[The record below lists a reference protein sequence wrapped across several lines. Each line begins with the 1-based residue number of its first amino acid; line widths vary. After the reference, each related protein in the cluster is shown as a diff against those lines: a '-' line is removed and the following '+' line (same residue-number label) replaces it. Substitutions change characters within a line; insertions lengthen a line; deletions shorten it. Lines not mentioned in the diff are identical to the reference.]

1 MKSLGIELHPN
12 KLASR
17 QSSMSKNRTIVET
30 TKSNVHWLEQV
41 SEHIPL
47 LSLMALCV
55 SFSFLSDVFMTQRN
69 LLNVIDQLTVL
80 GIMALG
86 MTAVIVIGGIDLSVG
101 SVLALSMMVMGWFSN
116 VVGLPMPLAILVGL
130 MVGALCGAFSGF
142 LVVNV
147 KLPPFIATLAVMS
160 IARGLANVITDG
172 SQIVGY
178 PAWFSNMSIE
188 RHFGFLSVTVAL
200 FLVLTLLAGV
210 FMKYRATGRSL
221 YAIGGSSEVARLAG
235 IPVNKVTLGV
245 YTVCGLLSG
254 LAGVVMS
261 TRLDSSQPGGGLGY
275 ELDTIAAVVIG
286 GASLAGG
293 VGSIFG
299 TLMGVLM
306 IGVLR
311 NGLNLIGTSPFVQ
324 QIVIGVVIIIAV
336 MFDANKRKSR

>member
-1 MKSLGIELHPN
+1 MLSIQNKVTPSMNAIEKTGLQ
-12 KLASR
+12 KL
-17 QSSMSKNRTIVET
+17 SSVDWTER
-30 TKSNVHWLEQV
+30 L

-47 LSLMALCV
+47 LSLIVLSIV
-55 SFSFLSDVFMTQRN
+55 FSLLSDVFLTARN
-69 LLNVIDQLTVL
+69 LLNVVDQLTVL

-101 SVLALSMMVMGWFSN
+101 SVLALSMMAMGWMSN
-116 VVGLPMPLAILVGL
+116 IMGWPMPVAILVGL
-130 MVGALCGAFSGF
+130 LVGAMCGAFSGL
-142 LVVNV
+142 LVVKVN
-147 KLPPFIATLAVMS
+147 LPPFIATLAVMS
-160 IARGLANVITDG
+160 IARGLANIITDG

-178 PAWFSNMSIE
+178 PAWFSDLSIE
-188 RHFGFLSVTVAL
+188 RYMGFMSVTVAL
-200 FLVLTLLAGV
+200 FLALTAIAGV
-210 FMKYRATGRSL
+210 FMKYRATGRAL

-235 IPVNKVTLGV
+235 IPVKRVTLGV

-261 TRLDSSQPGGGLGY
+261 TRLDSSQPSGGLGY

-286 GASLAGG
+286 GASLSGG
-293 VGSIFG
+293 IGSIFG
-299 TLMGVLM
+299 TLMGVLT

-324 QIVIGVVIIIAV
+324 QIVIGVVIVLAV